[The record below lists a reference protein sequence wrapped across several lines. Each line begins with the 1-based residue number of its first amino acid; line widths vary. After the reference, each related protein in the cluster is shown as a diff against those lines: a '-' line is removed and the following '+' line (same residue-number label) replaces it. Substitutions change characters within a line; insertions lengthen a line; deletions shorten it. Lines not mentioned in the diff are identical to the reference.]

1 MALTRNLALLI
12 ILFGN
17 ILAAQNTAMRT
28 IVLDNSTAFAEDTTE
43 VPAGT
48 IIVRKK
54 PILPYVK
61 VDYTLM
67 ASCVTEIRQ
76 PDFNDSVAQWI
87 AQPLFDTTC
96 IPASL
101 TRILPQKT
109 LQLGRT
115 YAQNIRYEYTAAD
128 SARMDTLYIAFWID
142 TKGNIRGAYLDEKEN
157 TTLPAEIYM
166 QLKAITNTF
175 RSWGDKGGGYMTKRK
190 LLRKSEFRRQDY
202 YCLVRV
208 VVSAK
213 PLTKEQV
220 IAGKSSVPVMD
231 YPFGS
236 AVGVELR

>member
-1 MALTRNLALLI
+1 MLLI
-12 ILFGN
+12 RNIILLMLLFGN
-17 ILAAQNTAMRT
+17 TLAAQNIAMHTAVT
-28 IVLDNSTAFAEDTTE
+28 LTNTSFSADTTE

-76 PDFNDSVAQWI
+76 PDFSDSGAQWI
-87 AQPLFDTTC
+87 AQPLFDTNC

-175 RSWGDKGGGYMTKRK
+175 RTWGDKGGGYMTKRK

-202 YCLVRV
+202 YCLARV

-220 IAGKSSVPVMD
+220 IAGKSAVPVMD
-231 YPFGS
+231 YPYGR
-236 AVGVELR
+236 AVGVEMR